1 MPIRSARNWRWSI
14 MNGRAFKLG
23 TFAKPD
29 GKPFAAIVLDDTA
42 VDLAQAAAAFG
53 RKKLATAAGAPNPSL
68 QDLLDSWD
76 ANFATLQE
84 IVAFLDKDGA
94 KENAKSGA
102 TPVKSLTPKPP
113 VARPGKMFYAAQNF
127 Q

>member
-1 MPIRSARNWRWSI
+1 

-23 TFAKPD
+23 TFSRPD

-42 VDLAQAAAAFG
+42 VDLAQAAAAG
-53 RKKLATAAGAPNPSL
+53 RKTLTTETGTPNPSI
-68 QDLLDSWD
+68 QDLLENWD

-94 KENAKSGA
+94 KEAAKSGA
-102 TPVKSLTPKPP
+102 TLVKSLTPRPP
-113 VARPGKMFYAAQNF
+113 VARP
-127 Q
+127 

>member
-1 MPIRSARNWRWSI
+1 

-29 GKPFAAIVLDDTA
+29 GKPFTAIVLDDTA
-42 VDLAQAAAAFG
+42 VDLAQAVAAFG
-53 RKKLATAAGAPNPSL
+53 RKTLTTAAGTPNPSM

-94 KENAKSGA
+94 RPGA
-102 TPVKSLTPKPP
+102 TPVNSLTPRPP
-113 VARPGKMFYAAQNF
+113 VARPGKM
-127 Q
+127 